1 MYKFDDQFIES
12 IGLDGM
18 PADQKEEFLKYAQE
32 QLEIRIG
39 EKMSEGVPADKLDE
53 FERIIDN
60 DQATIDKWIAGAGD
74 YQNDATYQKLV
85 ESLGDTSENILGDY
99 ATALWLNQNC
109 PHYQDIIKESIEALR
124 NEIVENRD
132 AILAN
137 V

>member
-39 EKMSEGVPADKLDE
+39 ERMSEGVPADKLDE

-132 AILAN
+132 AILAS